1 MSNQKKPLKLL
12 VFLFILL
19 LTISLLFNFSLLK
32 NLNARDSHLNNMYK
46 YKKAYTKLTNV
57 LGISPE
63 QAKEFVDSTEG
74 D

>member
-1 MSNQKKPLKLL
+1 
-12 VFLFILL
+12 
-19 LTISLLFNFSLLK
+19 
-32 NLNARDSHLNNMYK
+32 MYK